1 MMQTILLILL
11 FLAAAASIVYGLWL
25 LIPILYGLPWVPTN
39 PRRIRR
45 ALQLAQLRPDEVVYD
60 LGAGDGRVLV
70 MAAREFGA
78 RAVGIE
84 ISPLQCCAAWLN
96 TRFSGVG
103 GRVTIHWRSIYT
115 SDLANADVVFA
126 HTTAAQAPRLRVS
139 LEGRL
144 HPGARVVTI
153 LYDLEG
159 WQPQDMDDREMV
171 FLYHMPPTPGGVSS
185 YQLQRYLDKPK
196 SG

>member
-1 MMQTILLILL
+1 MIQTILWSLL

-25 LIPILYGLPWVPTN
+25 VIPILSGLPWAPTS

-45 ALQLAQLRPDEVVYD
+45 AFQLALLRPGEVVYD

-70 MAAREFGA
+70 MAAREFGS

-84 ISPLQCCAAWLN
+84 ISPLQCIVAWLN
-96 TRFSGVG
+96 ARFSGVS
-103 GRVTIHWRSIYT
+103 GRVRIQWGSIYKA
-115 SDLANADVVFA
+115 DLANADVVFA
-126 HTTAAQAPRLRVS
+126 HTTLAVAPRLRAY

-144 HPGARVVTI
+144 HSGTRVVTI

-159 WQPQDMDDREMV
+159 WQPQDMDDREMI
-171 FLYHMPPTPGGVSS
+171 FLYHMPPTPGGVST
-185 YQLQRYLDKPK
+185 YQMQKYLDKPK
-196 SG
+196 

>member
-1 MMQTILLILL
+1 MIPTILVTL
-11 FLAAAASIVYGLWL
+11 FFLAAASIVYGLWL
-25 LIPILYGLPWVPTN
+25 LIPILYGLPWAPTS

-45 ALQLAQLRPDEVVYD
+45 ALQLVQLRPGEVIYD

-70 MAAREFGA
+70 MAAREFEA

-84 ISPLQCCAAWLN
+84 ISPLQCMAAWLN
-96 TRFSGVG
+96 ARFSGVG
-103 GRVTIHWRSIYT
+103 GRVSIQWRSIYK
-115 SDLANADVVFA
+115 SDLAVADVVFA
-126 HTTAAQAPRLRVS
+126 HTTAAQASRLRAY

-159 WQPQDMDDREMV
+159 WQPQAMDDREMV

-185 YQLQRYLDKPK
+185 YQMQKYLDKPK